1 MNDHHRCTSA
11 VSKITDPPPLEGY
24 KSDGNKS
31 DGNSEDN
38 RELVES
44 ISNVRQLRSY
54 FEKLVKEEEEDIR
67 KQRDANKGII
77 V

>member
-11 VSKITDPPPLEGY
+11 VSKITDPPLLEGY
-24 KSDGNKS
+24 KS

-67 KQRDANKGII
+67 KQKDANKGTL